1 MKFLLFFVL
10 VVLSV
15 GSYAQPLNVRGGR
28 GGILSF
34 GQRTTVS
41 MFNGEQE
48 RAAIGLG
55 GQFRIQLS
63 DRVNTEW
70 FLDYL
75 PTTNSFT
82 RRTDAH
88 IGWSV
93 MFYPLKNAMPK
104 VQPYIVAGHCF
115 DYTKHVDLSNK
126 QNMAERWSSAV
137 QAGIGVHFNLTERL
151 DFTLLSQYMIH
162 LGTDVHSHI
171 LNNQVTFEE
180 HKGGSLEGHLL
191 TTISLNYK
199 IADLW
204 NSKRK

>member
-1 MKFLLFFVL
+1 MKFSLFCVICVL
-10 VVLSV
+10 TFTSF
-15 GSYAQPLNVRGGR
+15 SQTLNVRGGR
-28 GGILSF
+28 GGLVSF
-34 GQRTTVS
+34 GQRTTFS
-41 MFNGEQE
+41 LFNGDQE
-48 RAAIGLG
+48 KAAIGLG
-55 GQFRIQLS
+55 GQFRVQLS

-93 MFYPLKNAMPK
+93 MFYPLKNAAPN

-115 DYTKHVDLSNK
+115 DYTKHIDLSNRS
-126 QNMAERWSSAV
+126 NMIERWSSAV
-137 QAGIGVHFNLTERL
+137 QAGLGVHFNLTERL
-151 DFTLLSQYMIH
+151 DLTLLSQYMIH
-162 LGTDVHSHI
+162 LGTDVHSHV
-171 LNNQVTFEE
+171 LNNQVIFEE

-191 TTISLNYK
+191 TTVSLNYK
-199 IADLW
+199 IGDLW